1 MPACARRPC
10 KAEVRMKTKAHR
22 ERALGTCD
30 HRSLT
35 LETTV
40 ERALGTCDHRRFKG
54 EAFGAKRRRQLDAVA
69 KREDGKE
76 ITARP
81 LEPGRQEVLSR
92 FSYYPTEQRPWH
104 T

>member
-1 MPACARRPC
+1 
-10 KAEVRMKTKAHR
+10 MKTKAHR
-22 ERALGTCD
+22 
-30 HRSLT
+30 
-35 LETTV
+35 

-81 LEPGRQEVLSR
+81 LEPGRQEILSR
-92 FSYYPTEQRPWH
+92 FSHCPAE
-104 T
+104 